1 MLKTVEE
8 IVEAVGGNPA
18 AAALAGV
25 SAPAISNW
33 KARGQ
38 IPAEQ
43 YFVFV
48 EALSRVGKRADS
60 AVFSFAV
67 DDLAPIGR
75 ADVSDPPF
83 S

>member
-1 MLKTVEE
+1 MLKSVEE
-8 IVEAVGGNPA
+8 VVEAVGGNSA

-38 IPAEQ
+38 IPAEK

-48 EALSRVGKRADS
+48 EALSRVGKRADPT
-60 AVFSFAV
+60 VFSFA
-67 DDLAPIGR
+67 
-75 ADVSDPPF
+75 ADQSDEIKTPETGAIA
-83 S
+83 